1 MFSCNLIFLTIYTL
15 VFQSRPL
22 TGFIKDDVLTA
33 VLVIV
38 INLISTILNSQLSM
52 LVSVISVSMRYE

>member
-22 TGFIKDDVLTA
+22 AGFIKDDVLTA